1 LRPTYEPDDGDHLPP
16 EIAKSV
22 GNYQPPSYV
31 VLLELANH
39 GGYNHEPKGSKNG
52 VPSFKTL
59 NYLDYLQNERSMTVQ
74 RDIFNDYNGWE
85 IDIPRVSCN
94 QYLDLY
100 NSMIHRKPSDL
111 DATCRKILA
120 ELEVAIVNR
129 AAVYK
134 WYESLPPTDD
144 RVAYNPR
151 HLAFLQMFEKLE
163 DAINRY
169 LHTGKAQLIRR

>member
-1 LRPTYEPDDGDHLPP
+1 
-16 EIAKSV
+16 
-22 GNYQPPSYV
+22 
-31 VLLELANH
+31 
-39 GGYNHEPKGSKNG
+39 
-52 VPSFKTL
+52 
-59 NYLDYLQNERSMTVQ
+59 MQ
-74 RDIFNDYNGWE
+74 RDIFDDHNGRE

-100 NSMIHRKPSDL
+100 NSMIHRKARDL

-120 ELEVAIVNR
+120 ELELAIVNR

-134 WYESLPPTDD
+134 WYESLPVTDD
-144 RVAYNPR
+144 RVAYKPR

-169 LHTGKAQLIRR
+169 LHTGKAQRIRR